1 MWHPLGGLAD
11 PEKFCAVNDA
21 LQKIEGAEMRLA
33 PDETAYI
40 INLTGSEAKQ
50 ILELT
55 DDSAKHRLRHLS
67 AVSGHLSAR

>member
-1 MWHPLGGLAD
+1 MWHPIGGLAST
-11 PEKFCAVNDA
+11 EKFCALNDA
-21 LQKIEGAEMRLA
+21 LQKIDGAEMRLA

-55 DDSAKHRLRHLS
+55 DDSAKLRLRLLS
-67 AVSGHLSAR
+67 AVSVHRFVR